1 MLGLSILLAFTLF
14 ACRQTMD
21 AMATRILSFDDPG
34 FEASREFEP
43 FPDAQFRLF
52 LEAASAQAFL
62 SELPIS
68 AAEQVR
74 QRVAPMDEHDAVVIV
89 FLGTTPSDR
98 YRARIVE
105 VRTAPG
111 NVEVVIATHAP
122 ERLEETVVYGYPVD
136 ARRLPRSV
144 LPEPPFAVVYRS
156 VSGKEWFRQ
165 TGVRPMIAARDVQRE
180 DELGDTVFVSR
191 EIRREYQEGQSF
203 GRVIVREH
211 ATVSFAVYRVPTDQT
226 HIQLYT
232 TLPPW
237 LIHHRRHTAPTCL
250 LTDRAPEELVAA
262 FPGDPWSV
270 VTFRGTAVRL
280 GSWPPPKPLAL
291 NRTAVPD
298 SAWLACVSAGRS
310 EAAPDDWLGTVVVD
324 LYPVQLVEREP
335 YTIEVV
341 EVKPFLS
348 DVLVRIRLHPPPSDA
363 VPLELLALDP
373 PLVETSSGEQRLL
386 AAYLYYGFDRE
397 PSQLDYAISLHSD
410 EAGQFFTWLLAPE
423 TNEFT
428 LFLRLTT
435 CTARGSPP
443 RNLSTWNPP
452 AGIECGTITAVEAFY
467 THRDFLRTFGLG
479 EEPIEFR
486 FAIRSPVGWRSEP
499 FTVRLP

>member
-1 MLGLSILLAFTLF
+1 MLGLCILLAFTLL
-14 ACRQTMD
+14 ACRETTNG
-21 AMATRILSFDDPG
+21 MATRILSFDDPG

-43 FPDAQFRLF
+43 FPDARFELF
-52 LEAASAQAFL
+52 LEAVSAQAFL
-62 SELPIS
+62 LELPIP

-74 QRVAPMDEHDAVVIV
+74 QRVSPMDEHDGVVIV

-98 YRARIVE
+98 YQARIVE
-105 VRTAPG
+105 VRIAPG

-122 ERLEETVVYGYPVD
+122 ERLEQTVVYGYPVD

-144 LPEPPFAVVYRS
+144 LPEPPFDVVYRS

-180 DELGDTVFVSR
+180 DELGDTVFVAG
-191 EIRREYQEGQSF
+191 EIRREYQEGLYT

-211 ATVSFAVYRVPTDQT
+211 AAVSFVVYWVSIDQE

-232 TLPPW
+232 TLPLW
-237 LIHHRRHTAPTCL
+237 LIHRGQSAPTCL
-250 LTDRAPEELVAA
+250 LTERTPEELVAA
-262 FPGDPWSV
+262 FPGDPWSI

-280 GSWPPPKPLAL
+280 GSWPPPDPLAL
-291 NRTAVPD
+291 NRAAVPD
-298 SAWLACVSAGRS
+298 NAWLACVSAGRS
-310 EAAPDDWLGTVVVD
+310 ETAPDDWLGTEVVD
-324 LYPVQLVEREP
+324 LYPVRLVEREL

-363 VPLELLALDP
+363 VPLELLVLDP
-373 PLVETSSGEQRLL
+373 PLVETNSGQQRLL

-410 EAGQFFTWLLAPE
+410 ETGQFFTRLLAPA

-435 CTARGSPP
+435 CTARGGRP

-452 AGIECGTITAVEAFY
+452 AGIECDTITAVQAFY

-479 EEPIEFR
+479 QEPIAFR
-486 FAIRSPVGWRSEP
+486 FAIRSPAGWHSEP